1 MQQCIVRYIGKSKD
15 GLTQGNLY
23 GVSTSDD
30 TKLDDLHIVVWND
43 NGLLHKITI
52 DEYEVVENLDWWTK
66 MALEWE
72 RCGFRISEAFL
83 LASKSMAFSDVK
95 RVKEN
100 KIKQANGN

>member
-1 MQQCIVRYIGKSKD
+1 MQHCIVRYIGKSKD

-23 GVSTSDD
+23 RAHTRNED
-30 TKLDDLHIVVWND
+30 KLDDLHLVVWND
-43 NGLLHKITI
+43 NGHLHKI
-52 DEYEVVENLDWWTK
+52 DEYEVAEDLDGWTK

-95 RVKEN
+95 RVK
-100 KIKQANGN
+100 KK